1 MFHAPCSML
10 QSSVPFWTSSSL
22 QHCFL
27 REFLEDVEANASD
40 LLLHNSVRWLSKGNA
55 LGRFW
60 SIRKEIA
67 TFLEQL
73 KSKSNTVFTFLQDE
87 HKMDMVAFLVDIT
100 SHLTEL
106 DLKLQGWNNS
116 VADLMTAVRS
126 FQRKLDIFKEDLEG
140 ECTHFPQL
148 QEQTQGERDVCPDA
162 DDFIN
167 KLIGNFSERFD
178 RFSLGQQLIL
188 LIQNSVLIRE
198 VRGFSFKEGDTD
210 IQVGTCGSSTA

>member
-1 MFHAPCSML
+1 MNTMMKLINFL
-10 QSSVPFWTSSSL
+10 RTSSSL
-22 QHCFL
+22 QHRLL

-40 LLLHNSVRWLSKGNA
+40 LLPHNSVRWLSKGNA

-73 KSKSNTVFTFLQDE
+73 KSKSDTVFTFLQDE

-148 QEQTQGERDVCPDA
+148 QEQTHGERDVCPYV
-162 DDFIN
+162 DFIN
-167 KLIGNFSERFD
+167 KLETVKGLTPSA
-178 RFSLGQQLIL
+178 L
-188 LIQNSVLIRE
+188 
-198 VRGFSFKEGDTD
+198 
-210 IQVGTCGSSTA
+210 GSSSSC